1 MNGQRGTGNEA
12 GREERSAVGSQRYAE
27 RQMIENEDT
36 MKRQKGFTGWY
47 VLTTVLLLVALLSGC
62 SKKAEEPAAEA
73 EKTYYTC
80 PMHPQIIRDAPG
92 TCPICNMDLV
102 PVEEGGDHAGH
113 EGMEHDGT
121 EDGATEPAAPGLPE
135 SGGSRPVVRIDP
147 SVARNIGVRTATV
160 ARRPLSTALRVD
172 GRVVPEEGRVRSVT
186 ARVGGYAE
194 KVRANAS
201 GLTVRKDEVLLEVY
215 APEVV
220 VAQERLLQAGEVP
233 GAAEESRRRLV
244 NWDVPQSF
252 IKRVERT
259 GRAERLFPVVAP
271 VSGVILRKDVIE
283 GQGLM
288 PGAELYRIADLST
301 VWVTARVWQADL
313 AWVRPGV
320 KASIRLRN
328 LPGRTFASEV
338 FFVSP
343 ELDPATRTAEIRM
356 RVANTP
362 ASDLRPEM
370 FAEVVL
376 QAAAAPVLAVPAQAM
391 IRAGGRDVAVV
402 ALGGGR
408 FQPREV
414 VAGREADGWIEI
426 VEGVEE
432 GEEVVT
438 SAQFLIDSESNL
450 RAAVEAL
457 RAEGAATPSAKTQ
470 GGGHV
475 H

>member
-1 MNGQRGTGNEA
+1 
-12 GREERSAVGSQRYAE
+12 
-27 RQMIENEDT
+27 
-36 MKRQKGFTGWY
+36 MKRTKSFSGWY
-47 VLTTVLLLVALLSGC
+47 VLTTVLLLVAVLSGC
-62 SKKAEEPAAEA
+62 SKKAEVPAAET

-102 PVEEGGDHAGH
+102 PVETGDGDDASGHSDDH
-113 EGMEHDGT
+113 EGDEHPGDVP
-121 EDGATEPAAPGLPE
+121 ATPE
-135 SGGSRPVVRIDP
+135 IQGSETGSPVVRIDP
-147 SVARNIGVRTATV
+147 VVARNIGVRTAIV
-160 ARRPLSTALRVD
+160 ARRPLATTLRVD

-194 KVRANAS
+194 RVRANAS

-220 VAQERLLQAGEVP
+220 VAQERLLQAGEVA
-233 GAAEESRRRLV
+233 GAAEESRRRLS

-252 IKRVERT
+252 IKRVERA

-301 VWVTARVWQADL
+301 AWVTARVWQADL
-313 AWVRPGV
+313 AWVRAGV

-338 FFVSP
+338 FFVAP
-343 ELDPATRTAEIRM
+343 ELDPVTRTAEIRM

-362 ASDLRPEM
+362 ALDLRPEM

-376 QAAAAPVLAVPAQAM
+376 QATAAPVLAVPAQAL

-414 VAGREADGWIEI
+414 VAGREAEGWIEI

-432 GEEVVT
+432 GEEIVT

-450 RAAVEAL
+450 RAAVETL
-457 RAEGAATPSAKTQ
+457 RKEGAAAPAATPAATPEEKAQ